1 MLRAN
6 VGVSRKITREF
17 QSTGYSVSLDGEV
30 PFGPDDAEG
39 VLDKVAELFHLAEEA
54 LRVQIE
60 RDHGSPPAGNRHD
73 APPPTPPASADGHP
87 KANDGHPKANGRS
100 EPLPMNRPPHAGG
113 QRPAKGATP
122 SPEPA
127 TPKQVQYLQTL
138 AKRKALSRDE
148 LDAVIAR
155 VVGSAKEVGGLT
167 KREAGAV
174 IDHLTQLE
182 PEATA

>member
-6 VGVSRKITREF
+6 VGVSRKVTREF
-17 QSTGYSVSLDGEV
+17 QSTGYSVSLDGEI

-60 RDHGSPPAGNRHD
+60 RDHASPRQEVQP
-73 APPPTPPASADGHP
+73 PPASPAPSSGHP
-87 KANDGHPKANGRS
+87 KSGGRS
-100 EPLPMNRPPHAGG
+100 EPLPMNRPPHTGG
-113 QRPAKGATP
+113 QHPAKGSTP
-122 SPEPA
+122 PPEPA

-155 VVGSAKEVGGLT
+155 VVGTAKESGELT

-182 PEATA
+182 PEAAQ

>member
-6 VGVSRKITREF
+6 VGVSRKISREY
-17 QSTGYSVSLDGEV
+17 QSTGYSVSLDGEI

-60 RDHGSPPAGNRHD
+60 RDHGNPPAGPRRETPSPPTTPAPAGGHPTSGSRA
-73 APPPTPPASADGHP
+73 APPP
-87 KANDGHPKANGRS
+87 N
-100 EPLPMNRPPHAGG
+100 NRPPTGNDR
-113 QRPAKGATP
+113 RPTNAP
-122 SPEPA
+122 SPAPEPA
-127 TPKQVQYLQTL
+127 TPKQLQYLQTL
-138 AKRKALSRDE
+138 GKRKGLSRDE

-155 VVGSAKEVGGLT
+155 VVGAAREAGELT

-182 PEATA
+182 PEAAQ